1 LLLGAGDVTRSPF
14 ANSFLRIFVREELSL
29 RLGVGLARAPD
40 SLARRTAA
48 SEVVVLAPR
57 LHPGTSWIDAAA
69 TSGKRGSIV
78 YQWRR
83 TAEAARSQDSLV
95 GPATAM
101 DGVWLATVDNLTLRR
116 SSLRDSANGSVSA
129 RARQSPSGR
138 PDAMVTS
145 VDDEA
150 RELIEQMAVGHLPA
164 LERLY
169 DGHAHLVFPLALRI
183 LRNQADAEEVTQEVF
198 LQVWREASRYDPARG
213 TPQAWIVM
221 LARARAIDKL
231 RAVRRL
237 GDHRREAAN
246 VGRTEVPSA
255 RGTADQVAD
264 RQLVLGVL
272 ANLSSAERQMLEL
285 AYYEGLTQTEIAAR
299 TGVPLGTVK
308 TRIRMGLEQLRTALN
323 DKRATAL

>member
-1 LLLGAGDVTRSPF
+1 
-14 ANSFLRIFVREELSL
+14 
-29 RLGVGLARAPD
+29 
-40 SLARRTAA
+40 
-48 SEVVVLAPR
+48 
-57 LHPGTSWIDAAA
+57 
-69 TSGKRGSIV
+69 
-78 YQWRR
+78 
-83 TAEAARSQDSLV
+83 
-95 GPATAM
+95 
-101 DGVWLATVDNLTLRR
+101 
-116 SSLRDSANGSVSA
+116 
-129 RARQSPSGR
+129 
-138 PDAMVTS
+138 MVTS

-169 DGHAHLVFPLALRI
+169 DRHAHLVFALALRI
-183 LRNQADAEEVTQEVF
+183 LRNQADAEEVAQEVF
-198 LQVWREASRYDPARG
+198 LQVWREASRYDSARR

-237 GDHRREAAN
+237 GDHWREAAN

-255 RGTADQVAD
+255 SGTDDQMAD

-272 ANLSSAERQMLEL
+272 ANLSSAQRQMLEL

-299 TGVPLGTVK
+299 TGLPLGTVK

-323 DKRATAL
+323 HKRATAL